1 MITQNIFD
9 AVIFDLD
16 GVITDSTPL
25 HSRAWKEMFDEY
37 LREWAEQND
46 APFREF
52 THQEDYLAY
61 VDGKPRY
68 KGVESFL
75 QSRGIHLPYGDPAD
89 GPHKE
94 TICGLGNQKNEIY
107 NQLLEQEG
115 VDIYATTVELVHQL
129 RSEDIPLGVASSSK
143 NARKVLEITGLI
155 DLFQTCVDGTVSAEL
170 DLQGKPMPDIFT
182 TACDNLGAAYDRSV
196 IVEDAISG
204 VQAGY
209 RGNFGLVIGVAREDN
224 KLDLKLNGADIVVED
239 MLEIDLQR
247 IRNWFLG
254 EIERKQWSITYTGYD
269 PEHEGSRETLC
280 TVGNGYFGTR
290 GALEEIPANGDI
302 NYPGTYIAGLYNRLE
317 STIAGRT
324 ITNEDFVNCPNWLPI
339 TFKIEGGEWF
349 DPTQTEMLEF
359 ERELD
364 FKTGV
369 LSRTLIVR
377 DKGGNQTRITSRRFA
392 SMADP
397 HLAGLRYQITP
408 LNYAK
413 KLTVRSGLEGNLIN
427 YGVKR
432 YRELSSRHLQPVEQW
447 GDANTS
453 ALLVET
459 NQSNIKVA
467 QAAKLSVRSGQETKP
482 IQFSVNTNPGSVT
495 TTFETTAR
503 SDQPLTVEKTVAIY
517 SSNITEEDVYRAA
530 IDRVKAAP
538 GYGETEEDSI
548 QAWEEIWDRIDI
560 RIKGDRLV
568 QKMIRLHLYHSLV
581 TASPHHIHL
590 DAGIPARGL
599 HGEAYRGHIF
609 WDELYILPFY
619 DLYFPETARSVL
631 MYRCRRLDAAREY
644 ARQEGYSGAIFPWQS
659 GLEGREETQH
669 LHLNPIN
676 GKWGPDF
683 SHLQRHV
690 SLAVAYNIW
699 QYLWITDDLDFI
711 NRCGAEIFL
720 EICRYWGDKATYDP
734 ERERYDIKGVMGPD
748 EFHEKYPGAEEGG
761 LRNNAY
767 TNIMV
772 VWAMNRAFDLLEMMP
787 PHARKR
793 VSEEIAL
800 TDKELE
806 RWKDIS
812 RRLTVPVSEEGIIE
826 QFEGYFDLKELD
838 WEFYQS
844 EYGDIHRMDRI
855 LKAEGKSPNA
865 YKVAK
870 QADALMACYLLSGDE
885 VNSILEQLGYDPP
898 PDLLAKNFHYYLQ
911 RTSHGSTLSRLV
923 HAFLANLVG
932 EQELSWKLYLDAVRS
947 DFMDIQGGTT
957 KEGIHMGVMTGTA
970 LFVLSAYAG
979 LNWIGEHLS
988 LEPRLPSGWN
998 EIRFKLFFRDDAYS
1012 FKITSDL
1019 MRVKVI
1025 NDDSK
1030 PIIIHGEEYSLE
1042 TGEWHE
1048 IKL

>member
-1 MITQNIFD
+1 MNVQNPFD

-25 HSRAWKEMFDEY
+25 HSQSWKEMFDAY
-37 LREWAEQND
+37 LREWAQEND

-52 THQEDYLAY
+52 THEEDYLAY

-75 QSRGIHLPYGDPAD
+75 QSRGIQLPYGDPSD
-89 GPHKE
+89 PPERE
-94 TICGLGNQKNEIY
+94 TICGLGNRKNEIY
-107 NQLLEQEG
+107 NRLLEEKG

-129 RSEDIPLGVASSSK
+129 RKEGIPLGVASSSK
-143 NARKVLEITGLI
+143 NAQKVLEITGLI
-155 DLFQTCVDGTVSAEL
+155 DLFQTCVDGVVSAEL
-170 DLQGKPMPDIFT
+170 GLQGKPMPDIFT
-182 TACDNLGAAYDRSV
+182 TACDNLGASYDRSV

-239 MLEIDLQR
+239 MLKVDLQR

-254 EIERKQWSITYTGYD
+254 EVERKQWAITYSGYD
-269 PEHEGSRETLC
+269 PEREGTQETLT

-290 GALEEIPANGDI
+290 GALEEIPANGDV
-302 NYPGTYIAGLYNRLE
+302 NYPGTYIAGVYNRLE

-339 TFKIEGGEWF
+339 TYKIDGSDWF
-349 DPTQTEMLEF
+349 DPTEAEILEI

-364 FKTGV
+364 FKTGI
-369 LSRTLIVR
+369 LTRWIIVR
-377 DKGGNQTRITSRRFA
+377 DEHGHQTQIESTRFA

-397 HLAGLRYQITP
+397 HLACLRYQITP

-413 KLTVRSGLEGNLIN
+413 KITVRTGLEGNIIN

-432 YRELSSRHLQPVEQW
+432 YRELSSRHLEPLEQW
-447 GDANTS
+447 GEANTC

-459 NQSNIKVA
+459 NQSKIKIA
-467 QAAKLSVRSGQETKP
+467 EAAKIAVRSGEREGAVD
-482 IQFSVNTNPGSVT
+482 FAVNTNPGSVSI
-495 TTFETTAR
+495 TFDTTAR
-503 SDQPLTVEKTVAIY
+503 SDQPLTVEKIVAIY
-517 SSNITEEDVYRAA
+517 SSNITEEDVLPAAVQKVKTAPSYR
-530 IDRVKAAP
+530 KL
-538 GYGETEEDSI
+538 EEDTI
-548 QAWEEIWDRIDI
+548 QAWKAIWDKMDI
-560 RIKGDRLV
+560 RIRGDRLV
-568 QKMIRLHLYHSLV
+568 QKMVRLHLYHSLV

-609 WDELYILPFY
+609 WDELYIMPFY
-619 DLYFPETARSVL
+619 DLYFPDTARSVL
-631 MYRCRRLDAAREY
+631 MYRYRRLDAAREY
-644 ARQEGYSGAIFPWQS
+644 ARDEGYRGAIFPWQS
-659 GLEGREETQH
+659 SLEGREETQH
-669 LHLNPIN
+669 LHLNPIS

-699 QYLWITDDLDFI
+699 QYLWITDDVDFI
-711 NRCGAEIFL
+711 ENYGAEIFF
-720 EICRYWGDKATYDP
+720 EICRYWGDKAEFNE
-734 ERERYDIKGVMGPD
+734 ERGRYDIHGVMGPD

-761 LRNNAY
+761 LRNNTY
-767 TNIMV
+767 TNLMV
-772 VWAMNRAFDLLEMMP
+772 VWAINRAFDLLNILPEDAKQALMEKIELTEQELS
-787 PHARKR
+787 RWR
-793 VSEEIAL
+793 DIAH
-800 TDKELE
+800 
-806 RWKDIS
+806 
-812 RRLTVPVSEEGIIE
+812 RLTVPMSEEGILE
-826 QFEGYFDLKELD
+826 QFEGYFELKELD
-838 WEFYQS
+838 WEFYQT

-855 LKAEGKSPNA
+855 LKAEGKSPNE

-870 QADALMACYLLSGDE
+870 QADALMACYVLSGGE
-885 VNSILEQLGYDPP
+885 IKVILEQLGYHPP
-898 PDLLAKNFHYYLQ
+898 QDLLEKNFHYYLQ

-923 HAFLANLVG
+923 HAFLANEIG
-932 EQELSWKLYLDAVRS
+932 EYELSWKLYLDAVRS

-979 LNWIGEHLS
+979 LNWIGEQLS
-988 LEPRLPSGWN
+988 LNPRLPSGWN
-998 EIRFKLFFRDDAYS
+998 EIRFKLFFRNDAYS
-1012 FKITSDL
+1012 FIITSDS
-1019 MRVKVI
+1019 MQVRVM
-1025 NDDSK
+1025 DGDS
-1030 PIIIHGEEYSLE
+1030 ESLLVNGQE
-1042 TGEWHE
+1042 VQLTTGKWHE
-1048 IKL
+1048 IEI